1 MWQNRLLAAYSAAA
15 QGTLGRSAH
24 SNLVHSLFVKSSNTS
39 RHLQH
44 TRILAERGAYFL
56 PLRTIYLARAQT
68 PVPRPDLPR
77 PHRTGVRPRTFHS
90 VTARYFA
97 RH

>member
-56 PLRTIYLARAQT
+56 PLRTIYLARPQT
-68 PVPRPDLPR
+68 PGPRPDLPR
-77 PHRTGVRPRTFHS
+77 PHRTGATPRTLP
-90 VTARYFA
+90 TAPA
-97 RH
+97 PTLAGH